1 VGARHRPGITAVL
14 YLVLLAMG
22 NSQTA
27 TQMGTGMDTTMEEGD
42 DRCLA
47 LRRLVLRALLLMV
60 LKGRG
65 GRRERR
71 MGPADLRHLVRR
83 LSTEL
88 QLGMEVKDHHLK
100 VKGVKVKVKGIKVK
114 VKGSKVKGIKVK
126 VKGIKDGDKD
136 KIANRSK
143 GTGVEARGQMVR
155 LAL

>member
-1 VGARHRPGITAVL
+1 VGARHRPGTTAVL

-27 TQMGTGMDTTMEEGD
+27 TQMGTGMDTTTEEGD

-100 VKGVKVKVKGIKVK
+100 VKGVKVKGIQVK
-114 VKGSKVKGIKVK
+114 VKGSKVKVKGIK

-143 GTGVEARGQMVR
+143 GTGVEAREQMVR

>member
-1 VGARHRPGITAVL
+1 MGARHRPGITAVL

-27 TQMGTGMDTTMEEGD
+27 TQMGTGMDTTTEEGD

-143 GTGVEARGQMVR
+143 GTGVEAREQMVR

>member
-1 VGARHRPGITAVL
+1 MGARHRPGITAVL

-27 TQMGTGMDTTMEEGD
+27 TQTGTGMDTTMEGGD

-47 LRRLVLRALLLMV
+47 LRHLVLRALPLMV

-100 VKGVKVKVKGIKVK
+100 VKVK
-114 VKGSKVKGIKVK
+114 VKGSKVKVKGIKVK

-143 GTGVEARGQMVR
+143 GTGVEPRGQMVR
-155 LAL
+155 PAL